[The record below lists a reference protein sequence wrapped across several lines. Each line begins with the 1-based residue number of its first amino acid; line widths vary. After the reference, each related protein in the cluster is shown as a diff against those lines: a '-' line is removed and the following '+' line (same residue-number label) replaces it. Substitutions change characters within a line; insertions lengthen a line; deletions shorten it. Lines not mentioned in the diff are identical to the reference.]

1 MRKYSGEHLRKLSLA
16 GVIVSLGI
24 VFGDIGTSPLYV
36 MKAILNASSQINELL
51 VIGSLSCIIW
61 TLTLQTTVK
70 YIIIT
75 LRADNKGEGGIFS
88 LFALLRKRHR
98 WLFVFALIGGS
109 TLLAD
114 GVITPSI
121 TVISAIE
128 GLKILDPVIPVIPI
142 VLLIIAGLF
151 FIQQFGTSFVG
162 KSFGPMMLLWFTMLG
177 TLGIS
182 QLIHNPVVLK
192 AFNPYYAFLL
202 LTEHPHGIIL
212 LAAVFLCTTGAEA
225 LYADLGHCGLKNIR
239 VSWIF
244 VKTMLILNYLGQ
256 GAWVLSNASNLQSEM
271 NPFYTIIPGWFLPF
285 GIIMAAIAAIIASQ
299 ALISGSY
306 TLISEAISLNFWPNA
321 RIKFPSHSKGQM
333 YVPSINWM
341 LFISCCTVILLFRSS
356 TNMEAA
362 YGLSITITM
371 LMTTVLVAFYL
382 QMKKIPKPFI
392 YFFFSIYLIIEGTF
406 LLGNMHKFSHGGWFT
421 ILLGS
426 ILSAIMLSMFHG
438 RMVRN
443 RYITFEKLIDYLPV
457 ISDLSKDES
466 IPKFAGN
473 VVYTTHADRQS
484 DLESKTI
491 QSILTRHP
499 KRADLYWFLHVDI
512 IDDPYMLE
520 YNVTDLWQGKIWR
533 IDFYIGFKMQP
544 RINDYF
550 QQVLQHLSD
559 EGKISLISNHPS
571 LRKHHI
577 MNDFRFVQID
587 RRVMKQVELG
597 FYDRITLMLYYYFK
611 QMGISDINAY
621 GLDASLVSTELL
633 PLTIPSKSKVPFI
646 AKRESK

>member
-1 MRKYSGEHLRKLSLA
+1 
-16 GVIVSLGI
+16 
-24 VFGDIGTSPLYV
+24 
-36 MKAILNASSQINELL
+36 
-51 VIGSLSCIIW
+51 
-61 TLTLQTTVK
+61 
-70 YIIIT
+70 
-75 LRADNKGEGGIFS
+75 
-88 LFALLRKRHR
+88 
-98 WLFVFALIGGS
+98 
-109 TLLAD
+109 
-114 GVITPSI
+114 
-121 TVISAIE
+121 
-128 GLKILDPVIPVIPI
+128 
-142 VLLIIAGLF
+142 
-151 FIQQFGTSFVG
+151 
-162 KSFGPMMLLWFTMLG
+162 
-177 TLGIS
+177 
-182 QLIHNPVVLK
+182 
-192 AFNPYYAFLL
+192 
-202 LTEHPHGIIL
+202 
-212 LAAVFLCTTGAEA
+212 
-225 LYADLGHCGLKNIR
+225 
-239 VSWIF
+239 
-244 VKTMLILNYLGQ
+244 
-256 GAWVLSNASNLQSEM
+256 M

-285 GIIMAAIAAIIASQ
+285 GIIMAAIAAVIASQ
-299 ALISGSY
+299 ALITGSY

-341 LFISCCTVILLFRSS
+341 LFISCCTVILLFQSS

-382 QMKKIPKPFI
+382 RMKKIAKPLI
-392 YFFFSIYLIIEGTF
+392 YIFFSIYVIIEGAF
-406 LLGNMHKFSHGGWFT
+406 LMGNMHKFAHGGWFT

-443 RYITFEKLIDYLPV
+443 RYITFEKLKDYLPV
-457 ISDLSKDES
+457 ISDLSNDET

-473 VVYTTHADRQS
+473 VVYTTHADRQT

-499 KRADLYWFLHVDI
+499 KRADLYWFLHVDVVE
-512 IDDPYMLE
+512 DPYMLE
-520 YNVTDLWQGKIWR
+520 YKVTDLWQGQIWR

-571 LRKHHI
+571 LKRHHI

-587 RRVMKQVELG
+587 RRVMKQVDLG
-597 FYDRITLMLYYYFK
+597 FYDRVTLMLYYYFK

-621 GLDASLVSTELL
+621 GLDASLVTTELL
-633 PLTIPSKSKVPFI
+633 PLTIPSKSKIPFI
-646 AKRESK
+646 AKRETTDKSNLT